1 MLTFRSV
8 NLIYCMVWSVGL
20 VETNETFNSEVNL
33 VEHDI
38 VWEKYIDTKYMVTV
52 L

>member
-1 MLTFRSV
+1 
-8 NLIYCMVWSVGL
+8 MVWCVGL
-20 VETNETFNSEVNL
+20 VERNKTFNSAVNL
-33 VEHDI
+33 VGHDI